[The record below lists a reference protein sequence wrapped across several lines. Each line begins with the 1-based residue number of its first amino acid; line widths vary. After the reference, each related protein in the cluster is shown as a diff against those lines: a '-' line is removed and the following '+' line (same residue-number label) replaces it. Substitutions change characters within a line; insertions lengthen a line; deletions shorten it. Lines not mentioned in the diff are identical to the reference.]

1 MAQPEQKKQLY
12 TYDEYL
18 AFEET
23 SETKHEFY
31 QGELFD
37 MAGTSS
43 RHNEII
49 FNTAQI
55 FKNSTKNRNCKVF
68 MESLKLELLSKKYYV
83 YPDIILTCHPD
94 DLKSEYVM
102 RFPSVIVEVLS
113 KGTSDYDRGMK
124 MQHYMKI
131 STLKYYLLVS
141 QDNYCVEVY
150 ERKDALWLYT
160 SYTDLLEKINLTQ
173 LNIEFTVADVY
184 DNITVTPLKLI
195 R

>member
-12 TYDEYL
+12 TYEEYL

-31 QGELFD
+31 QGELFN

-43 RHNEII
+43 RHNKITLNI
-49 FNTAQI
+49 ALTFRNLI
-55 FKNSTKNRNCKVF
+55 KGRNCEVF
-68 MESLKLELLSKKYYV
+68 MESLKLELLSKEYYV

-94 DLKSEYVM
+94 DIKSDYVM
-102 RFPSVIVEVLS
+102 KFPSVIVEVLS
-113 KGTSDYDRGMK
+113 KGTLAYDRGMK
-124 MQHYMKI
+124 MQHFMKI

-150 ERKDALWLYT
+150 ERKDDLWLYK
-160 SYTDLLEKINLTQ
+160 SYTELTERINLAQ
-173 LNIEFTVADVY
+173 LNLEFSVADVY
-184 DNITVTPLKLI
+184 DNITVTPMKLI

>member
-1 MAQPEQKKQLY
+1 MAQPEPKKQLY

-43 RHNEII
+43 RHNEISC
-49 FNTAQI
+49 NTALI
-55 FKNSTKNRNCKVF
+55 LKNSTKNRSCKDF
-68 MESLKLELLSKKYYV
+68 MESLKLELLSKEYYV

-94 DLKSEYVM
+94 DIKSDYVM
-102 RFPSVIVEVLS
+102 KFPSVIVEVLS
-113 KGTSDYDRGMK
+113 KVTSAYDSGMK

-131 STLKYYLLVS
+131 ATLKYYLLVS
-141 QDNYCVEVY
+141 QEYYCVEVY
-150 ERKDALWLYT
+150 ERKDDLWLYK
-160 SYTDLLEKINLTQ
+160 SYTESTDKIILAQ
-173 LNIEFTVADVY
+173 LNIELLVADVY
-184 DNITVTPLKLI
+184 ENVTVTPLELI